1 MCWPPLSARN
11 EKVMLSRSECVIS
24 LAVVLMFIICVYT

>member
-11 EKVMLSRSECVIS
+11 EKVMLGRSECVIG
-24 LAVVLMFIICVYT
+24 LAVVLVFSTCVYI